1 MTRPTRPSAP
11 DRADHRPL
19 PKLSSAEACLLADA
33 LQAILYALWRAHGD
47 DLADYYG
54 MLGDQTPRPPG
65 AVWVSDNPDDQDF
78 PF

>member
-1 MTRPTRPSAP
+1 MTNKTQPGAP
-11 DRADHRPL
+11 DCGPRLPL
-19 PKLSSAEACLLADA
+19 PRLSAAEACLLADA
-33 LQAILYALWRAHGD
+33 LQALLYALWRAHGD